1 MYDSQPLGSSN
12 IASLPPLDFVLQP
25 FESRRKWFYEYLSKE
40 QELESLTRASVT
52 STEDEEALVV
62 QRGMYPFKPLDH
74 ISPEGLVKSRN
85 ATTQL
90 DCSVC
95 LYVVK
100 FCYLYYLIKMPVHC
114 LEHLSVTNKG
124 FLWIWFCHEDNYL
137 LNPRVILS
145 VNYFVIWHYIYIYII
160 QTYFLYKN
168 IHDWN

>member
-12 IASLPPLDFVLQP
+12 IASLPSLDFVLQP

-124 FLWIWFCHEDNYL
+124 FLCNL
-137 LNPRVILS
+137 VLP
-145 VNYFVIWHYIYIYII
+145 
-160 QTYFLYKN
+160 
-168 IHDWN
+168 

>member
-1 MYDSQPLGSSN
+1 MHDSQSLGSSN
-12 IASLPPLDFVLQP
+12 IASLPYLDFVLQP

-74 ISPEGLVKSRN
+74 ISSEGLVKSRN

-100 FCYLYYLIKMPVHC
+100 FCY
-114 LEHLSVTNKG
+114 
-124 FLWIWFCHEDNYL
+124 
-137 LNPRVILS
+137 
-145 VNYFVIWHYIYIYII
+145 
-160 QTYFLYKN
+160 
-168 IHDWN
+168 